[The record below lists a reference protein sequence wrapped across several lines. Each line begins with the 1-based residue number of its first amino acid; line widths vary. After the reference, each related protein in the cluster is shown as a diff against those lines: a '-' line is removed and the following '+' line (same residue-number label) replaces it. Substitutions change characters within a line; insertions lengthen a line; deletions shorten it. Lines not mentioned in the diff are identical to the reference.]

1 MSTTNILI
9 TGANRGIGAGLV
21 DVYLSRPNTI
31 VVAGVRDPN
40 HPTSKKLSSVSGH
53 PSSKIIVVKI
63 DSKSNSDPAK
73 AIESIQSSH
82 GIEKLD
88 LVIANAGIC
97 TDYSSVA
104 DVDPGVFTEHVI
116 VNGIG
121 PLYLFQAVLP
131 LLQKGG
137 QGCAKFVGIGS
148 PMGSI
153 GGQDLRPYPMTAYG
167 GSKAVAHWLIRKV
180 HFEHPEITSLVVDP
194 GLVQTDMGNTGA
206 AHFGM
211 GEAPVPTKDSVAG
224 VVAQIDAATKEKG
237 SGTFAGWNGESF
249 PW

>member
-21 DVYLSRPNTI
+21 EVYLSRPNTT

-40 HPTSKKLSSVSGH
+40 HPTSLKLSSITKD
-53 PSSKIIVVKI
+53 PSSKIIIVKI
-63 DSKSNSDPAK
+63 DSKSETDPAE
-73 AIESIQSSH
+73 AIQSIQSRN
-82 GIEKLD
+82 GISKLD

-97 TDYSSVA
+97 NDYAPVA
-104 DVDPGVFTEHVI
+104 TVDPAVFKEHVV
-116 VNGIG
+116 VNGFA

-131 LLQKGG
+131 LLEKAG
-137 QGCAKFVGIGS
+137 QGGAKFVGIGS

-153 GGQDLRPYPMTAYG
+153 GGQDMRPFPMTAYG
-167 GSKAVAHWLIRKV
+167 GSKAVAHWLIRKI
-180 HFEHPEITSLVVDP
+180 HFEHPEIISLVVDP

-206 AHFGM
+206 KFFGM
-211 GEAPVPTKDSVAG
+211 GEAPVQTKDSVAG
-224 VVAQIDAATKEKG
+224 IIAQIDAATKEKG